1 MFPAPLINL
10 VIGLVIV
17 GILLWALSQFS
28 LDPFISKVIR
38 VIVVVVVSI
47 WALYIIAGLFGGGA
61 YVPRLR

>member
-28 LDPFISKVIR
+28 LDPFITKVIR

-47 WALYIIAGLFGGGA
+47 WALYIIAGLFGGGV

>member
-10 VIGLVIV
+10 VIALVV
-17 GILLWALSQFS
+17 LGILLWALSQFS
-28 LDPFISKVIR
+28 IDPFISKVIR

-47 WALYIIAGLFGGGA
+47 WALYTIAGLFGGGV